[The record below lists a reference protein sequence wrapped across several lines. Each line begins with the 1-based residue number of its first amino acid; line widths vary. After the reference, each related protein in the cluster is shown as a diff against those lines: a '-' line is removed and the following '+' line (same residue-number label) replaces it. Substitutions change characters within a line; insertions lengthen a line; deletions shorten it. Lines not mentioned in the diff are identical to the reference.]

1 VAFQK
6 VASLDDLW
14 SGEMTAVSVDGQYI
28 LLVNIDDIVR
38 AYADACPHMRTRLS
52 QGSLQGRMLTCAT
65 HQWQFDA
72 FTGKGINPETAC
84 LEEFPVQIE
93 SGDILVDLVV
103 AASSGDEKPVKWCER

>member
-1 VAFQK
+1 MAFQK

-28 LLVNIDDIVR
+28 LLVNIDDRVR

-52 QGSLQGRMLTCAT
+52 QGSLRGCMLICAT

-72 FTGKGINPETAC
+72 LTGKGVNPATAC
-84 LEEFPVQIE
+84 LEEFSVRIE
-93 SGDILVDLVV
+93 NGDILVDLV
-103 AASSGDEKPVKWCER
+103 AACISNEKPVKWCEK

>member
-14 SGEMTAVSVDGQYI
+14 SGEMTAVSVEGQYI
-28 LLVNIDDIVR
+28 LLVNIDDMVH

-52 QGSLQGRMLTCAT
+52 QGSLQGRILTCAT

-72 FTGKGINPETAC
+72 LTGSGINPVTAC
-84 LEEFPVQIE
+84 LEEFSVRIE
-93 SGDILVDLVV
+93 NGDILVELV
-103 AASSGDEKPVKWCER
+103 AACSSDDKPVKWCKR